1 MSAPPSID
9 IDSGPRGQSAD
20 DFLESDSPEMSQ
32 HEIKL
37 FASVLVVSAYSD
49 HRARL
54 AELLASDGYRVSQAQ
69 SATDALDKIKGQKF
83 DLVVTGIQMHDMDG
97 LELLRIVRE
106 SVPSLPVIAI
116 GDANPEMNV
125 VYLRCAELLGA
136 FEAHNF
142 PPDQN
147 RFLSGARQ
155 AIRQHRL
162 KR

>member
-9 IDSGPRGQSAD
+9 IDNGPRGQSAD
-20 DFLESDSPEMSQ
+20 DFLESDSPEMSP

-37 FASVLVVSAYSD
+37 VSSVLVVSAYPD
-49 HRARL
+49 HRAAL
-54 AELLASDGYRVSQAQ
+54 AELLVGDGYRVSQAE

-83 DLVVTGIQMHDMDG
+83 DLVVTGIQMRHMDG

-106 SVPSLPVIAI
+106 RVPSLPVIAV

-136 FEAHNF
+136 FETHAF

-147 RFLSGARQ
+147 RFLDGARQ
-155 AIRQHRL
+155 ATRQHRL